1 MDYLNQATNT
11 QYGFSDIRAVLIAQL
26 QKSRQQS
33 PELFSKEIYVLPA
46 INSHVEDQLKHQLQ
60 EEREIHTDKRILLIL
75 CCIDDLHWVG
85 VLIEFQA
92 ADHIVRAEYIDP
104 VSGSN
109 VIDHSLQEQ
118 LAEVYPSA
126 VFQLKDGLKHAD
138 QKCSS
143 VLTIKNLLNA
153 VGNNQHSSIPTSI
166 TSNPISGTT
175 GAGKST
181 TIQFLSGAKM
191 KEVQV
196 EISPGIYLQH
206 VTAVGSIKNPDLKNV
221 VSSPLQKSET
231 RYIAPVTV
239 QLKDVLGPHESG
251 VITFCDAPG
260 FGDTAGPEVDIA
272 NSIGVIEALKGTKS
286 VKLLALSSYKSL
298 GDRGQGIQK
307 LAHILIS
314 MVHGIEDKLD
324 AIYYAFTKYPE
335 KTDIHALLLSIK
347 TDQVDGDATL
357 QSDIVF
363 VKVLKDMIRK
373 TKKGAD
379 KISPTT
385 DSPKELI
392 ENLMDVRGIMYPAE
406 VFRFSMSEETRAT
419 ISDHVQRDKFSI
431 ICAMKHKDIDLV
443 LYYLDDLQIL
453 NDLMKES
460 FIRDIYKESVRFVSE
475 SIDNHSIEIK
485 EKFNRLLAS
494 QDGLQRK
501 DIIEYESSMKY
512 LEHAQ
517 ILKKHL
523 GTSLLSPAALIQN
536 IITKLNEI
544 DRSLNEVELH
554 SPFVTIYL
562 DNLQM
567 LKDSFVELKENYNSS
582 CKKFQKHFNELV
594 QNARDLI
601 PNNNF
606 TEIAEILLNIFQ
618 SARALEKHLHE
629 QVQKA
634 YSNTVKDFLKY
645 LNSYSEKAGLVLAK
659 VRLNSEEVETIKN
672 YMEILRS
679 ARENATV
686 QEHVL
691 RYLKLSKK
699 EMTNS
704 NEHEPLEENIKSLN
718 GIYNEFIVKIINY
731 FNEINVRI
739 KQLFER
745 NGDQA
750 LEHIKSLVDD
760 MDAIRI
766 IPELES
772 KTAGTYYQTIE
783 NISSYMREVQADAE
797 KLLSAIDQ
805 QRGITNF
812 KYLSRSL
819 ARLKN
824 AGWINQI
831 SPGAYDNLML
841 RIKDELVQYA
851 SQLQKKLIK
860 TDFSLKCPDNVP
872 VAMEIVQKIESMRDL
887 ERSVPEL
894 EKYRKEILERFSKCT
909 QDVFDRIQKSFDL
922 QDKVVYQTKKQLKEL
937 EEIKR
942 QYENVH
948 PARVFLKN
956 QGYTDIDMLNNEIEE
971 VKTKQKVQHELKA
984 TVECAK
990 ENEPNRLH
998 KIVTEYAN
1006 ILHTPKGL
1014 IENLSN
1020 KILSRSSN
1028 YNVEADAYLQDH
1040 GYDRIE
1046 LVYEQITQLDNK
1058 YDNDIQRIQD
1068 EITELN
1074 KSLCRL
1080 ESIKKEHDSLLTTR
1094 HSSSEETSFIL
1105 EKEFNSYDSLDYA
1118 IQERTQIINERR
1130 KSKQIY
1136 HFTGRMD
1143 ASMANN
1149 AIVYIIQC
1157 EKVNHDSIRESVMDV
1172 NENLDKYVREYG
1184 DFLKK
1189 QINEKFNYVRNANS
1203 EGGPFIYSQDLEIC
1217 LQELSSFSRFPHVFE
1232 RINAAET
1239 IEKLHQEFLDF
1250 HRNLNAKM
1258 EEYKVSG
1265 KLKELKD
1272 QLIIAQALTCVDR
1285 FCVNVFA
1292 GNGFAALYKQYQGE
1306 IYRECKVAYR
1316 TVLDYISK
1324 GDYANADIVLSDIEN
1339 NPLNQKDKTQITHD
1353 LQCSLNKLM
1362 KDTRSIVNWLDGK
1375 IEREDNRIQITQIK
1389 ENIDKIRIAC
1399 NKNSIIELLDGNLKE
1414 NLRAFE
1420 SQINDILAE
1429 IILRGLGSIE
1439 AFMEADS
1446 FSETEQGMETLSQVQ
1461 RELAGYCTSD
1471 NVQKKSKELRSK
1483 LDDIVNGVLERTEI
1497 SNINQFSINPP
1508 KDLLAK
1514 LKAVAA
1520 HGSARFT
1527 QAYTLM
1533 LAKTRQTFSLAIE
1546 DVRKAP
1552 LNERSAKISSLNYA
1566 LCFLPDDLQMQFKQQ
1581 IDELNKL
1588 IEKEKEEY
1596 KQELVTSVVTVDD
1609 DEHGIMK
1616 IRHLAER
1623 YSKQNMPDFL
1633 KRLREECIKKLQMYR
1648 TNIQKSL
1655 DEQNI
1660 QSAIDITKKIIK
1672 YEEHLG
1678 DYISEIKAISENIRV
1693 LMIKRLSN
1701 CCDTLSNISSIEQTS
1716 TLEKA
1721 FTDIIIYL
1729 EFSNTL
1735 STRIEEFFPNEIM
1748 QNIREAFRKVSEYL
1762 INNSEK
1768 FQSALK
1774 DMNPIKLYETMLIS
1788 KKWQTLLDTV
1798 SRCSLN
1804 HNLVQNF
1811 LKEMKKIISY
1821 KSMISEL
1828 EQMIDNLKS
1837 QLNVEFITDETIRF
1851 EAERDD
1857 LFNNL
1862 RNILSILKN
1871 IDTKFKDVLLLPI
1884 DMDTFEKNIK
1894 EKIEKITSQLMGKAS
1909 KAELLAKDADDFRT
1923 YYNHLASFDKYIH
1936 LSGLNVKQILDDS
1949 QEKIL
1954 EKIRP
1959 LKKEIKESNYDVSK
1973 LSSTLIKIKFFA
1985 ENLSMFEKY
1994 INDEIDDVLQH
2005 YKQSQGP
2012 VGIASLSVELE
2023 KTDIGAR
2030 LISEHSSLS
2039 GEDWRRRREKMQKQD
2054 DLEYLI
2060 EKLTGTDL
2068 AKENLRLRYCTF
2080 KKTYD
2085 ELLSNFLKLLTQNN
2099 KKEPDLEILI
2109 SETRRLTST
2118 VTKTSNSVTWTQH
2131 FKDDIP
2137 TLLAYIFAI
2146 WTLKNTQHYNTMRG
2160 IDESKSYLLMPHVGQ
2175 VIAIFRLLGLGYEI
2189 EKKDPLFGRTYS
2201 KKASDD
2207 LVNNLVEV
2215 GTGEGKSVILA
2226 ITACVF
2232 ALTGVDVNCSCYS
2245 EVLSTRDK
2253 NDFASVFRALGIEE
2267 RIEYGTFNKLCEQLL
2282 NEQCNV
2288 REKVCDMIVTNKKQL
2303 DVTDTS
2309 SCRRSKVLLID
2320 EVDVFLSD
2328 KYYGG
2333 MYIPSVYLKDPSIKA
2348 LLDSIWQNK
2357 TLRSLNSVKVLPTY
2371 QACVAKYS
2379 NWIFLFDEAIKDML
2393 AALQSYQSSTYIVQ
2407 NDKIVYVE
2415 GESIVDN
2422 VVRGYDTVWAYY
2434 HENEKGSIS
2443 HNSLNENV
2451 GILINCGT
2459 FSYAEMPHDFAYIGG
2474 VTGTLTTLAKVEKKI
2489 LKDVYVIDKMTY
2501 MPSVFGSTNRSYNPM
2516 TDVRVILDES
2526 EYFMEIFGEI
2536 QRVCNVDRAILVFFE
2551 SEDKL
2556 IEFYNSKELST
2567 RKQDVQI
2574 IMEKVAVKDRELCVK
2589 RAATIG
2595 KVTLLTRTF
2604 GRGTDFICRN
2614 QDLLLNGGIHVLQS
2628 FFSEELSEEYQIMG
2642 RGARQGDRGSYRMI
2656 LLGKD
2661 LEWVVGPS
2669 WKEDLSRIMG
2679 DKLYDTLNRAR
2690 SARYESKCGAKEL
2703 GIAQCKAEHKASKE
2717 FMNALMTGD
2726 IDLIKTFLAK
2736 QNQGANIVAD
2746 SSRTV
2751 LLMDATGSMSSLL
2764 SAAKETVCT
2773 MFERASI
2780 VLAEK
2785 GLPDDAFQMQFVIY
2799 RDYDCKEDGILQS
2812 SSWETKPS
2820 NLRNFMTKVTAM
2832 GGGDYEEAIEIGLWH
2847 AVQQSEQ
2854 PEELSQV
2861 ILIGDAPAK
2870 DTLAIN
2876 RDRNATGG
2884 DAYWSKTKYKTPTH
2898 YITELEKLKVKD
2910 IPVHAF
2916 YLHAGAEKNF
2926 RKIASETLGRCEPL
2940 NINSPQGAEKLTQFV
2955 TEEVLRISA
2964 GDEGDEVVA
2973 LYRANIEYISIAM
2986 QI

>member
-1 MDYLNQATNT
+1 MQT
-11 QYGFSDIRAVLIAQL
+11 VLIDL
-26 QKSRQQS
+26 LEESRQQS
-33 PELFSKEIYVLPA
+33 PEFFSKEIHVLPA
-46 INSHVEDQLKHQLQ
+46 VNGNVEDQLKQQLQ
-60 EEREIHTDKRILLIL
+60 EEREIHAGKRILLIP
-75 CCIDDLHWVG
+75 CCLEDLHWIG
-85 VLIEFQA
+85 VLMEFQA
-92 ADHIVRAEYIDP
+92 ANRIIRAEYIDP

-118 LAEVYPSA
+118 LTEVYPSA

-138 QKCSS
+138 QNCSS
-143 VLTIKNLLNA
+143 VLTIENLLNA
-153 VGNNQHSSIPTSI
+153 VGNNQRLSTPTSI
-166 TSNPISGTT
+166 TSNPMSGTT

-191 KEVQV
+191 KEVPV

-206 VTAVGSIKNPDLKNV
+206 VTAVGPIKNPDLKNV

-272 NSIGVIEALKGTKS
+272 NSIGVIEALKGTQS

-314 MVHGIEDKLD
+314 MVHGIEDKLG
-324 AIYYAFTKYPE
+324 AIYYGFTKYPE

-347 TDQVDGDATL
+347 ADQVDRDVTL

-373 TKKGAD
+373 TRNGAD
-379 KISPTT
+379 KINPTT
-385 DSPKELI
+385 NSPKELI
-392 ENLMDVRGIMYPAE
+392 ENLMDVRGIMYPGE
-406 VFRFSMSEETRAT
+406 VFRFSMSAETRAS
-419 ISDHVQRDKFSI
+419 ISDHIQRDKFGI

-443 LYYLDDLQIL
+443 LYYLNDLQIL
-453 NDLMKES
+453 NDLMKDS
-460 FIRDIYKESVRFVSE
+460 FIRDVYEESIRFLSE
-475 SIDNHSIEIK
+475 SINNYSTEIK

-501 DIIEYESSMKY
+501 DIIDYESSIKY

-554 SPFVTIYL
+554 TPSVTIYL

-582 CKKFQKHFNELV
+582 CKKFQMRFNELV
-594 QNARDLI
+594 QDARDLI
-601 PNNNF
+601 PDNNF
-606 TEIAEILLNIFQ
+606 KEISEILLTILQ

-629 QVQKA
+629 QVQEA
-634 YSNTVKDFLKY
+634 YSNTVKDLLKY
-645 LNSYSEKAGLVLAK
+645 LNSYTEKAGLVLAK
-659 VRLNSEEVETIKN
+659 VRLNSEEIETIKK

-679 ARENATV
+679 ARESAALH
-686 QEHVL
+686 EHVS
-691 RYLKLSKK
+691 RYLILLKK
-699 EMTNS
+699 RTTNS
-704 NEHEPLEENIKSLN
+704 NDHEPLEENIKSLN
-718 GIYNEFIVKIINY
+718 EIYDEFIVKIINY

-739 KQLFER
+739 KQLFEK

-760 MDAIRI
+760 MDAIRT

-772 KTAGTYYQTIE
+772 KTAGTYYQTVE
-783 NISSYMREVQADAE
+783 NISSYMRQVQADAE
-797 KLLSAIDQ
+797 QLLIALDQ

-819 ARLKN
+819 ARLKS
-824 AGWINQI
+824 AEWINQI
-831 SPGAYDNLML
+831 SPGAYNTLMH
-841 RIKDELVQYA
+841 RITEELVQYA
-851 SQLQKKLIK
+851 SQLQENLIK

-887 ERSVPEL
+887 ERSIPEL
-894 EKYRKEILERFSKCT
+894 DKYRKEILERFSQCT
-909 QDVFDRIQKSFDL
+909 QVAFDRIQKSFNL
-922 QDKVVYQTKKQLKEL
+922 QDKDVYEIKKQLKEL
-937 EEIKR
+937 EEIRR
-942 QYENVH
+942 QYESLDPN
-948 PARVFLKN
+948 RIFLKN
-956 QGYTDIDMLNNEIEE
+956 QGYTEIDMLNDEIEAI
-971 VKTKQKVQHELKA
+971 KTKQKVQHE
-984 TVECAK
+984 AK
-990 ENEPNRLH
+990 EAVEYEKQNESDRLN
-998 KIVTEYAN
+998 KIVVEYMK
-1006 ILHTPKGL
+1006 IFHTPKGL

-1020 KILSRSSN
+1020 EIFSRSSN
-1028 YNVEADAYLQDH
+1028 NNVEAVAYLQSC

-1046 LVYEQITQLDNK
+1046 LVYEQITKLDKK
-1058 YDNDIQRIQD
+1058 YNNEIQRIQD

-1074 KSLCRL
+1074 KSLRRL
-1080 ESIKKEHDSLLTTR
+1080 ESMKEEHDSVLTNR
-1094 HSSSEETSFIL
+1094 HSSSEKTSFMR
-1105 EKEFNSYDSLDYA
+1105 EKGFDSYDSLDDA
-1118 IQERTQIINERR
+1118 VQERIQIINERG

-1172 NENLDKYVREYG
+1172 NENLYKYIREYG

-1203 EGGPFIYSQDLEIC
+1203 EGDPFLYSQDLEIC

-1239 IEKLHQEFLDF
+1239 IEKLHQEFLDY

-1292 GNGFAALYKQYQGE
+1292 GNGFTALYKQYQGE
-1306 IYRECKVAYR
+1306 IYKECKVAYR
-1316 TVLDYISK
+1316 TVLDYLSK
-1324 GDYANADIVLSDIEN
+1324 GDYANADIALSDTED
-1339 NPLNQKDKTQITHD
+1339 NPLNPRDKAQIQHD

-1399 NKNSIIELLDGNLKE
+1399 NKNSITELLDVNLKD
-1414 NLRAFE
+1414 NLREFE
-1420 SQINDILAE
+1420 SQINDILAD
-1429 IILRGLGSIE
+1429 IILRGLRSIE

-1471 NVQKKSKELRSK
+1471 DVQEKSIELRKK
-1483 LDDIVNGVLERTEI
+1483 LDTIVNDVLNRTEI
-1497 SNINQFSINPP
+1497 SDISQFSVNPP

-1520 HGSARFT
+1520 RGSARFT

-1533 LAKTRQTFSLAIE
+1533 LAKTRQTFSVAIE
-1546 DVRKAP
+1546 DVRKTP
-1552 LNERSAKISSLNYA
+1552 LNERSVKIISLNYA
-1566 LCFLPDDLQMQFKQQ
+1566 LCFLPEDLQMQFKQQ

-1596 KQELVTSVVTVDD
+1596 KQELVTSVMTVDD
-1609 DEHGIMK
+1609 DEHGIIK
-1616 IRHLAER
+1616 IRHLAEQ

-1633 KRLREECIKKLQMYR
+1633 KSLREECIKKLHMYR
-1648 TNIQKSL
+1648 TNVQKSL

-1660 QSAIDITKKIIK
+1660 QSAIDITNKIIK

-1678 DYISEIKAISENIRV
+1678 AYISDTKAISENTRV
-1693 LMIKRLSN
+1693 LIIKRLSN
-1701 CCDTLSNISSIEQTS
+1701 YCDTLSSISSIEQTS

-1721 FTDIIIYL
+1721 FTDTIICL
-1729 EFSNTL
+1729 ELSVTL
-1735 STRIEEFFPNEIM
+1735 STRTEEFFPNETM
-1748 QNIREAFRKVSEYL
+1748 QNIQNAFEIVSQYL
-1762 INNSEK
+1762 IDNAEK
-1768 FQSALK
+1768 FQNAFK
-1774 DMNPIKLYETMLIS
+1774 DMNSIKLHETMLIS
-1788 KKWQTLLDTV
+1788 RKWQTLLDTV

-1804 HNLVQNF
+1804 HIVVQNF
-1811 LKEMKKIISY
+1811 SKEMKKIVSY

-1828 EQMIDNLKS
+1828 ERKIDHLKN

-1851 EAERDD
+1851 EGKRDD
-1857 LFNNL
+1857 FFNNL
-1862 RNILSILKN
+1862 RITLSILKN
-1871 IDTKFKDVLLLPI
+1871 IDTKFKGVLLLPI
-1884 DMDTFEKNIK
+1884 DIDTFEKNIK
-1894 EKIEKITSQLMGKAS
+1894 EKIEKIKSQLMVKAS
-1909 KAELLAKDADDFRT
+1909 KNELSSRDADDFRM
-1923 YYNHLASFDKYIH
+1923 YYNHLVSFDKYIH
-1936 LSGLNVKQILDDS
+1936 FSELNIKQILDDS
-1949 QEKIL
+1949 QEKIF

-1959 LKKEIKESNYDVSK
+1959 LKEEIRESFNDVSV
-1973 LSSTLIKIKFFA
+1973 LSGALIKIKFFA

-1994 INDEIDDVLQH
+1994 INDEIDDVLKH

-2012 VGIASLSVELE
+2012 TGIACLSVELE

-2054 DLEYLI
+2054 DLDYLI
-2060 EKLTGTDL
+2060 GKLTGTHL
-2068 AKENLRLRYCTF
+2068 ATGSLRLRYCTF
-2080 KKTYD
+2080 KKKYD
-2085 ELLSNFLKLLTQNN
+2085 ELVAIFLKLLTQNN
-2099 KKEPDLEILI
+2099 KKEPDLEVLI
-2109 SETRRLTST
+2109 SEIKRLTGT
-2118 VTKTSNSVTWTQH
+2118 VAKTSNSVTWTQN

-2137 TLLAYIFAI
+2137 ILLAYIFAI

-2175 VIAIFRLLGLGYEI
+2175 VIAIFRLLGLGYE
-2189 EKKDPLFGRTYS
+2189 KKVKIPVIGKTVLKRIS
-2201 KKASDD
+2201 ED
-2207 LVNNLVEV
+2207 LANNLVEV

-2232 ALTGVDVNCSCYS
+2232 ALTGVDVSCSCYS

-2288 REKVCDMIVTNKKQL
+2288 REKVCDMIVTNKTKL
-2303 DVTDTS
+2303 DNTSKS

-2333 MYIPSVYLKDPSIKA
+2333 MYTPSVYLKDPSIKA

-2357 TLRSLNSVKVLPTY
+2357 TLQSLNSVKALPTY
-2371 QACVAKYS
+2371 KACVAKYS

-2434 HENEKGSIS
+2434 HENEKDNIS
-2443 HNSLNENV
+2443 YNSLNENV
-2451 GILINCGT
+2451 GILIYCGT

-2474 VTGTLTTLAKVEKKI
+2474 VTGTLTTLAEVEKKI

-2501 MPSVFGSTNRSYNPM
+2501 MPSVFGSTNRSYNSM
-2516 TDVRVILDES
+2516 TDVRVVLDET

-2536 QRVCNVDRAILVFFE
+2536 QRICN
-2551 SEDKL
+2551 
-2556 IEFYNSKELST
+2556 ELST
-2567 RKQDVQI
+2567 RKQEVQI
-2574 IMEKVAVKDRELCVK
+2574 IMEKVSVKERELCVK
-2589 RAATIG
+2589 RAATVG
-2595 KVTLLTRTF
+2595 KVTLLTRAF

-2614 QDLLLNGGIHVLQS
+2614 QQLLQNDGIHVLQT

-2642 RGARQGDRGSYRMI
+2642 RGARQGDKGSYRMI

-2661 LEWVVGPS
+2661 LEWVLGPS
-2669 WKEDLSRIMG
+2669 WKEDLPRVMG
-2679 DKLYDTLNRAR
+2679 DKLYDTLSRAR

-2703 GIAQCKAEHKASKE
+2703 GITQCKAEHKASKE
-2717 FMNALMTGD
+2717 FMSAVVKGE
-2726 IDLIKTFLAK
+2726 ISFIKKFLAK
-2736 QNQGANIVAD
+2736 QNQGANIIAD

-2751 LLMDATGSMSSLL
+2751 LLMDATASMSSLL

-2785 GLPDDAFQMQFVIY
+2785 KLPNDAFQMQFVIY

-2820 NLRNFMTKVTAM
+2820 NLRNFMTNVTAM
-2832 GGGDYEEAIEIGLWH
+2832 GGGDYEEAIEIALWH

-2876 RDRNATGG
+2876 RDRIATGG
-2884 DAYWSKTKYKTPTH
+2884 DAYWSKTKYKMPTH
-2898 YITELEKLKVKD
+2898 YIAELQKLKIKK

-2916 YLHAGAEKNF
+2916 YLHAGAKENF
-2926 RKIASETLGRCEPL
+2926 QKISSETSGRCEPL
-2940 NINSPQGAEKLTQFV
+2940 DINSPQGAEKLTQFV
-2955 TEEVLRISA
+2955 TEEVLRITA
-2964 GDEGDEVVA
+2964 GDQGDAVVA
-2973 LYRANIEYISIAM
+2973 LYRTKYVKKTFTS
-2986 QI
+2986 